1 MRILSKY
8 KDYYDYLTGIY
19 GVDNKIILDRR
30 NACDMKDLLG
40 RLKSE
45 ITYKLG
51 GSPYTELYLHIAGR
65 IYAGVYDVKTKAF
78 IWRKDLLS
86 LGEHKTYSQYER
98 TWRSIR
104 KSRKYYPLD
113 PSNPNGYVKIKYD
126 WICMDPFTENGNHIS
141 NAAIF
146 LDIQDRDNGDYD
158 YPNLSQ
164 LGFANYLSAE
174 DIYLK
179 LSDYLSPKDLVI
191 TPLTDKEKIIS
202 KGFDSKVSFRK
213 RKTHEV

>member
-1 MRILSKY
+1 MLILSKY

-30 NACDMKDLLG
+30 KACDMKDLLG
-40 RLKSE
+40 KIKSE
-45 ITYKLG
+45 IVYKLG
-51 GSPYTELYLHIAGR
+51 GSSYTELYLHVAGL
-65 IYAGVYDVKTKAF
+65 IYAGVYNTKTKTF
-78 IWRKDLLS
+78 TWGKDMLS
-86 LGEHKTYSQYER
+86 LGQHKTSTQYER

-104 KSRKYYPLD
+104 KSRNYYPLD
-113 PSNPNGYVKIKYD
+113 PHDPKGYVKID
-126 WICMDPFTENGNHIS
+126 NNWICMDPFTEKDAPIN

-164 LGFANYLSAE
+164 LGFANCLSAE

-179 LSDYLSPKDLVI
+179 LSNYLSPKDI
-191 TPLTDKEKIIS
+191 ATTPLTDKEKIIS
-202 KGFDSKVSFRK
+202 KGFDSKISFRK